1 MIYPLVRE
9 LADDG
14 FSVRLT
20 CRVLKFSTQGYYR
33 WARRPISYRDYENAY
48 LTNALVGAHRKDPAF
63 GYRFL
68 ADELERNG
76 MATGE
81 RRVWRFCSQAGLWAS
96 FVKKPRSSKK
106 PGPPVHDDLVL
117 RKFSANRANQLWFTD
132 ITEHP
137 TKSGKL
143 YMASLE
149 DAFSGRIV
157 GYSIGSRMTSGLALS
172 ALANAITLRKPTGTI
187 CHSDRG
193 SQFRSGAFLRI
204 LKNNGLRGSMGRVAA
219 AGDNARIESFH
230 SLLQNNVLD
239 SKKWES
245 QEELRIAIVHW
256 IERTYHRRRRK
267 RSLGKMTP
275 VEYESA
281 AEVLDKELLVA

>member
-1 MIYPLVRE
+1 MTDFPP
-9 LADDG
+9 A
-14 FSVRLT
+14 LT
-20 CRVLKFSTQGYYR
+20 CRVLKFSPQGYYR

-48 LTNALVGAHRKDPAF
+48 LTNALVDAHRSDPAF

-76 MATGE
+76 MAIGE
-81 RRVWRFCSQAGLWAS
+81 RRVWRLCSEAGLWAS
-96 FVKKPRSSKK
+96 FVKTPCSSKK
-106 PGPPVHDDLVL
+106 PGPPVHGDLVL
-117 RKFSANRANQLWFTD
+117 RNFSATRANQLWFTD

-143 YMASLE
+143 YMCSLE

-157 GYSIGSRMTSGLALS
+157 GYCIGPRMTSELALS
-172 ALANAITLRKPTGTI
+172 ALANASTLPRPKGTI
-187 CHSDRG
+187 FHSDRG
-193 SQFRSGAFLRI
+193 SQFRSGAFTRT

-245 QEELRIAIVHW
+245 QEELRIAIVIW
-256 IERTYHRRRRK
+256 IEKTYHRRRRK

-275 VEYESA
+275 VEYEA
-281 AEVLDKELLVA
+281 AHEMLDKELLVA